1 MITPSLTS
9 SMKQTDP
16 HLKEVNQ
23 NIEAKT
29 PDGCEEC
36 LQMGSDWVHLRLCL
50 SCGHV
55 GCCDNSPNKHAT
67 KHFKS
72 TKHPI
77 IRSFEPG
84 ETWEWCYVD
93 NILIGSHPS
102 QKKDDIIKNQD
113 AKKEDVVG
121 KDKYVKENSH
131 SSLFQSS
138 SSPNLQVSPDSL
150 MKKSQVRVR
159 KTLEGKPEFV
169 MSSVETQNVLEK
181 FAKYKTTF
189 VVLHVDLVGS
199 TRMAMRLPL
208 DRLTMIIQAFN
219 QEISI
224 IAKAFGGYIL
234 KYVGDAVLAF
244 FVVTGHKSEAK
255 TACMNAVNCA
265 KYMLRIA
272 HEVINPIL
280 NQFYCPEMNL
290 RIGIDI
296 GENAIIQSGWDIHP
310 NIHNR
315 PKNNKNVIII
325 NNNKKQQQHL
335 LVKEP
340 VYDLLSYTLSIA
352 VKMTALAHPNHIV
365 IGDPMYNLL
374 DDKQRSEFQLLDI
387 APDIWNYVCQTSE
400 GNIYSLYTSV

>member
-1 MITPSLTS
+1 
-9 SMKQTDP
+9 MKKTDP

-93 NILIGSHPS
+93 NILVSSHPS
-102 QKKDDIIKNQD
+102 QKKDDKIKTQD
-113 AKKEDVVG
+113 AKKEEVVG
-121 KDKYVKENSH
+121 KNKYLKESPH
-131 SSLFQSS
+131 SSFLQS
-138 SSPNLQVSPDSL
+138 SSPNRSVGLNSI
-150 MKKSQVRVR
+150 MKKSQNRVR

-169 MSSVETQNVLEK
+169 MSLVETQNVLEK
-181 FAKYKTTF
+181 FARYKTTL

-199 TRMAMRLPL
+199 TKLAMRLPI

-219 QEISI
+219 QEMSV
-224 IAKAFGGYIL
+224 AVKAFGGYIL
-234 KYVGDAVLAF
+234 KYVGDAILAF
-244 FVVTGHKSEAK
+244 FVLPGNKTEAK
-255 TACMNAVNCA
+255 AACINAVNCA

-272 HEVINPIL
+272 HEAINPIL
-280 NQFYCPEMNL
+280 NQYDCPEINL
-290 RIGIDI
+290 RIGLDI

-310 NIHNR
+310 NIPSR
-315 PKNNKNVIII
+315 RKNNKNIII
-325 NNNKKQQQHL
+325 TNQNKKQQHL
-335 LVKEP
+335 LVKKP
-340 VYDLLSYTLSIA
+340 VYDVLSYTLSIA
-352 VKMTALAHPNHIV
+352 VKMTALAHPNHLV

-387 APDIWNYVCQTSE
+387 TPDIWNYVCQNSE
-400 GNIYSLYTSV
+400 GNIYSLYTNV

>member
-1 MITPSLTS
+1 
-9 SMKQTDP
+9 MKQTDP

-23 NIEAKT
+23 NIDAKT

-50 SCGHV
+50 TCGHV

-93 NILIGSHPS
+93 NILIDSHPS
-102 QKKDDIIKNQD
+102 QKKDDKIKTQD
-113 AKKEDVVG
+113 AKKEELVVRKNKYL
-121 KDKYVKENSH
+121 KDNPH
-131 SSLFQSS
+131 SPLLQSPS
-138 SSPNLQVSPDSL
+138 TNLQVSPDSL
-150 MKKSQVRVR
+150 MKKSQIRVQ

-169 MSSVETQNVLEK
+169 MSSVETQNLLEK

-199 TRMAMRLPL
+199 TKMAMRLPL
-208 DRLTMIIQAFN
+208 DRLTIIIQAFN

-224 IAKAFGGYIL
+224 IVKAFGGYIL

-244 FVVTGHKSEAK
+244 FVVPGPKSEAK
-255 TACMNAVNCA
+255 VACINAMNCA

-280 NQFYCPEMNL
+280 NQHDCPEMNL

-296 GENAIIQSGWDIHP
+296 GENAIIQSGWDTHS
-310 NIHNR
+310 NIHSR
-315 PKNNKNVIII
+315 PKNNKNVII
-325 NNNKKQQQHL
+325 NNNHKKQQHL
-335 LVKEP
+335 LVKKP

-365 IGDPMYNLL
+365 IGDPMFNLL

-387 APDIWNYVCQTSE
+387 TPDIWNYVCQNSE
-400 GNIYSLYTSV
+400 GNIYSLYTNV